1 MTYTFTLLWRGL
13 LVSSVVVVLMGLRP
27 PPAHA
32 DAPFH
37 DPDFVVPQGGGPTTT
52 TAATGDPVQAAP
64 PTVPVLTPPLIPSTD
79 DDPGGDGGGR
89 NPNEPLDWLDMAFNP
104 GKWLLDSVMGAL
116 AAVVNSLAGLC
127 KAFGLWAL
135 GLEPPDGAA
144 VAQTGLTAWTDPA
157 TAVTAT
163 SSSLPWPIHGEDFIL
178 ATPRAYTM
186 EFTYTQQAH
195 QIFFEASII
204 LIIFISSLRG
214 LRLLADPSRAAIIH
228 FVFTLLGA
236 ICLTAGSEL
245 ICGLAIDLA
254 NALSTRIKEDLAGL
268 ALEALLWAVVATGPG
283 LALVGAFVQLYF
295 WAQVLRL
302 GFHAFGR
309 LALVN
314 LFIIVGPV
322 AGVAHISGTWN
333 YARVWFFRFLELILT
348 PVIWAMLIGVM
359 GGFIHSAMQGEEPIL
374 AMLLAGYIFGK
385 IPELSTELGLA
396 AREAVAQINI
406 TSIVSAATTLAKLV

>member
-1 MTYTFTLLWRGL
+1 MTYTLLWRGL
-13 LVSSVVVVLMGLRP
+13 LVGSVVVVVLMGLSP
-27 PPAHA
+27 PRAYA

-52 TAATGDPVQAAP
+52 TMATGDPVQAAP
-64 PTVPVLTPPLIPSTD
+64 PAFPALTPPLIPRTN
-79 DDPGGDGGGR
+79 DDPGGGRGGR

-135 GLEPPDGAA
+135 GLESPAGAT
-144 VAQTGLTAWTDPA
+144 VAQTDLTALAP
-157 TAVTAT
+157 AVTAT

-178 ATPRAYTM
+178 GTPRAYTM

-195 QIFFEASII
+195 QIFYEASVI
-204 LIIFISSLRG
+204 LIIFIGSLRG
-214 LRLLADPSRAAIIH
+214 LRLLADPSRMAIIA
-228 FVFTLLGA
+228 FVFTLVGA

-245 ICGLAIDLA
+245 ICGLVIDLA
-254 NALSTRIKEDLAGL
+254 NVLSTRIKHDLAGL
-268 ALEALLWAVVATGPG
+268 TLETLLWAVVVTGPG

-295 WAQVLRL
+295 WWQVLRL

-314 LFIIVGPV
+314 LFIIVSPV

-348 PVIWAMLIGVM
+348 PVIWAMLIGVV

-374 AMLLAGYIFGK
+374 ALLLAGYIFGK

-396 AREAVAQINI
+396 AREAVAQINM